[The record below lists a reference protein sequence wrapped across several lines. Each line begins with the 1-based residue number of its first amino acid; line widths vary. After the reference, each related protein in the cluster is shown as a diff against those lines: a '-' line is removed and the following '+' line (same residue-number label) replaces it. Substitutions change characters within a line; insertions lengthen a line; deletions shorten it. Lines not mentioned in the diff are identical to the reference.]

1 MHLRLGGLIQ
11 PIRKNG
17 ITVIHLVIDF
27 NEGRLIP
34 PLIKTNQPTRR
45 DKMTKEEMFADVSFQ
60 DKVAVY
66 FEDGSMRVFK
76 HLYYDAS
83 ELDAIDWDSVINC
96 HEV

>member
-1 MHLRLGGLIQ
+1 
-11 PIRKNG
+11 
-17 ITVIHLVIDF
+17 
-27 NEGRLIP
+27 
-34 PLIKTNQPTRR
+34 
-45 DKMTKEEMFADVSFQ
+45 MTKEEWMSNQTGMFADVSFQ

-76 HLYYDAS
+76 HLYYDSS